1 MYKICAFSTKYSFNW
16 LKKIH
21 DLKIPNVS
29 FEVIIYDNLSH
40 LETVFTD
47 NYFRFDGVVFSG
59 QIPYLHIRKMLP
71 NESTNLPCMYFD
83 ITERDFYYKLAEV
96 QYKDP
101 NFQFRNSI
109 IDFIYEENN
118 YLGLKNWLPE
128 EDFPYLLSETIDVFG
143 LTNAYE
149 VVSKRHLKLLKE
161 KKVRYCFTR
170 LTNLHTYFVDV
181 DVEPILVVPTEKS
194 MESTLHKLIKEIELV
209 TLQNSQVVCGHLVF
223 SPTANDMQE
232 FEYRHIALYKAILD
246 FNRQSANSL
255 ITYRNALH
263 YEIITNYVDY
273 VNITNNSTNCSLAN
287 FLRQELPFKV
297 RIGWGIGKTLQAA
310 QIQAETA
317 SKYCKDHVTESYV
330 LTKENQL
337 IGPLEGESFLVLS
350 EETSIMLDV
359 ISIKTNISTFQLQK
373 IYTLMKIL
381 KKDELTADEIS
392 LHLSITTRTANRIL
406 KKLEECQYATVQN
419 TVLHKG
425 KGRPRNIYKL
435 RLL

>member
-1 MYKICAFSTKYSFNW
+1 MYNICAFSTKYSFNW
-16 LKKIH
+16 LKKIL
-21 DLKIPNVS
+21 DLKIPNIS
-29 FEVIIYDNLSH
+29 IEVIIYDNLSN
-40 LETVFTD
+40 LENLFTE

-59 QIPYLHIRKMLP
+59 QIPYLHIRKTLP
-71 NESTNLPCMYFD
+71 NESSNLPCMFFD

-101 NFQFRNSI
+101 SFQFKNSI

-118 YLGLKNWLPE
+118 YLGLKAWLPE
-128 EDFPYLLSETIDVFG
+128 EDFPYLLSTSIDVFG

-194 MESTLHKLIKEIELV
+194 MESTLHKLIKEMELLS
-209 TLQNSQVVCGHLVF
+209 LQNSQVVCGHLVF
-223 SPTANDMQE
+223 SYTANDMQE
-232 FEYRHIALYKAILD
+232 FEYRQIALYKAILD
-246 FNRQSANSL
+246 FNRESANSL

-263 YEIITNYVDY
+263 YEIITNYADY
-273 VNITNNSTNCSLAN
+273 VNITNNSTNCSLAD

-297 RIGWGIGKTLQAA
+297 RIGWGIGKTLQDA

-317 SKYCKDHVTESYV
+317 SKYCNDNITESYV
-330 LTKENQL
+330 LTKEQQL

-350 EETSIMLDV
+350 EETTIMLDV
-359 ISIKTNISTFQLQK
+359 ISMKTNIASFQLQK
-373 IYTLMKIL
+373 IYTLMKTL

-392 LHLSITTRTANRIL
+392 LHLSITTRSANRLL

-419 TVLHKG
+419 TMVHKG
-425 KGRPRNIYKL
+425 KGRPKNIYKL
-435 RLL
+435 HLC